1 MIRVQEWRGAGFVQ
15 ITCTKF
21 ALENN
26 IQFSW
31 SSKICKCVNI
41 WENRVS
47 LSVAGGLGPVVRK
60 WERETARESKSTSVC
75 ISFETHLFQREPCFW
90 VLAFLGTVSELVL
103 SLFLSV
109 PPLPHILP
117 RHPLLPGCCC
127 REGEKLP
134 NGNKTHTQ
142 PLSGEL
148 RESHDNM
155 SHLNFTSNEK
165 Q

>member
-1 MIRVQEWRGAGFVQ
+1 MVFWVVAIGDYLLVKMIRVQEWRGAGFVQ

-41 WENRVS
+41 WETRVS

-90 VLAFLGTVSELVL
+90 VLAFLGTVSDWCCLCF
-103 SLFLSV
+103 SLCH
-109 PPLPHILP
+109 PLPTSCHDT
-117 RHPLLPGCCC
+117 HCCPAAAAG
-127 REGEKLP
+127 RE
-134 NGNKTHTQ
+134 KTT
-142 PLSGEL
+142 
-148 RESHDNM
+148 
-155 SHLNFTSNEK
+155 
-165 Q
+165 